1 MTGPNT
7 MSEYW
12 HSLTHRHREPIQWRP
27 WVQKFLFGASLSA
40 LAWSGAMLIGMGAT
54 GVGEGIVVG
63 AFGLLAAGVAVE
75 KVG

>member
-1 MTGPNT
+1 MTRSDP

-40 LAWSGAMLIGMGAT
+40 LAWSGSMLIGFGAT
-54 GVGEGIVVG
+54 GAGEGIVVG
-63 AFGLLAAGVAVE
+63 AFGLLAAAVAVGE
-75 KVG
+75 D